1 LRGALSGY
9 ASAVRWLAALIVLG
23 LATPAAAQEA
33 GPQACGQEGDSADYG
48 DVEVGQRVVV
58 QRHRFV
64 GGDPNW
70 DDRMAR
76 FIGREARVTR
86 LSGVDERGCPGVR
99 VDVDGGRWF
108 WRVRDL
114 NVGTGRPTRRS
125 AAARR
130 SPQVIQA
137 CGFTDETVRYGRMRV
152 GAQVVLGR
160 HRPVDGA
167 DNWSAEMTPFLGRT
181 ARVVELSG
189 IDTQGCP
196 GVRVDVDGREWFW
209 RVRDLR
215 PADGEAPVVFRPG
228 LASDHGRPEAAP
240 PVATAADPRVPQQCG
255 MTDQTVAWGPV
266 SVGTE
271 VVIGRHR
278 PVDGETNWVPEM
290 EPFVGRR
297 AAVTVLVGVDEQG
310 CGLVHLD
317 LDEGDFF
324 WRLRDLHLATDVPTA
339 EPAAEPAPDPEPP
352 APRPEGRPPSGRL

>member
-1 LRGALSGY
+1 MLR
-9 ASAVRWLAALIVLG
+9 AVRSLAVFVVLG
-23 LATPAAAQEA
+23 LAAPAAAQEA
-33 GPQACGQEGDSADYG
+33 GPQPCGQQGDSADYG
-48 DVEVGQRVVV
+48 DVEVGDVVVV

-114 NVGTGRPTRRS
+114 NIGAGRPRRPS

-130 SPQVIQA
+130 SPAVIQG
-137 CGFTDETVRYGRMRV
+137 CGFTEETVRYGRVRE
-152 GAQVVLGR
+152 GTEVVLGR
-160 HRPVDGA
+160 HRPVDGD
-167 DNWSAEMTPFLGRT
+167 DNWSAEMTPFVGRR

-189 IDTQGCP
+189 TDTQGCP

-215 PADGEAPVVFRPG
+215 PADGEAPIVFRPG
-228 LASDHGRPEAAP
+228 LASDHGRPQAG
-240 PVATAADPRVPQQCG
+240 PVAEVAADPRVPQQCG
-255 MTDQTVAWGPV
+255 LTDETVAWGPV
-266 SVGTE
+266 GVGTE

-278 PVDGETNWVPEM
+278 PVDGETNWVAEM

-324 WRLRDLHLATDVPTA
+324 WRLRDLRLADPPA
-339 EPAAEPAPDPEPP
+339 AAEPASEPP
-352 APRPEGRPPSGRL
+352 PPAGRPPSGRL